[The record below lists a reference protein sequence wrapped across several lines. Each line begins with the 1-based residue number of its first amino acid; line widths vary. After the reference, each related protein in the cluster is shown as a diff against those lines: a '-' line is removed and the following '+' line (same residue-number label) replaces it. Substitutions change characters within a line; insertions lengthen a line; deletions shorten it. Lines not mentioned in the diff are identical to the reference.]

1 MSLIVLRSK
10 VAAPAHA
17 APLGPEM
24 VQMNREAT
32 QGAMGDIRRT
42 MLGGAGLGATGAGLI
57 ALKNWLLQPKPPT
70 AALGMGPNEV
80 DLAYPQFEGVDVGKA
95 EARELKK
102 RKALADREKAA
113 SPGAEMLQ
121 ANHDQLM
128 AKLLPPATLR
138 RVAPEV
144 VARLEAR
151 EKQAKDITYTD
162 PKTGQRVTEDHEQ
175 LGRKMAQKLQAAA
188 AGDKD
193 AELLHDAMVDNLT
206 KFAGD
211 PKPAPGMFTPDWF
224 MGKGTS
230 QKTEMP
236 WYPPAITLAGIGS
249 VAGGAGLVSWL
260 ANKRRKAQQKAEA
273 DDAKREFEE
282 AMLSQYDPTKTH
294 RLLSPKVAGDT
305 ASLDGIFDRCKAA
318 GLGKKAEGLLGGL
331 TGGYLTLASLLG
343 LGTGYGT
350 YNYLQDRSKSKRLE
364 QALKD
369 RAAVRATMNP
379 PEMFIHPVAARKKRP
394 LGEEAEAAVSPTL

>member
-144 VARLEAR
+144 VARMEAR
-151 EKQAKDITYTD
+151 EKS
-162 PKTGQRVTEDHEQ
+162 
-175 LGRKMAQKLQAAA
+175 AA
-188 AGDKD
+188 
-193 AELLHDAMVDNLT
+193 
-206 KFAGD
+206 D